1 MGKILYALLITV
13 LFVGGVA
20 SVIYGLYIF
29 WPPLAYVIGGL
40 FIAFVAL
47 VLNQAYDNEGGDK

>member
-1 MGKILYALLITV
+1 MGKILYALLITA
-13 LFVGGVA
+13 LFVGGIT

-40 FIAFVAL
+40 FIAFIAL
-47 VLNQAYDNEGGDK
+47 VLNQAWDSEGGDK